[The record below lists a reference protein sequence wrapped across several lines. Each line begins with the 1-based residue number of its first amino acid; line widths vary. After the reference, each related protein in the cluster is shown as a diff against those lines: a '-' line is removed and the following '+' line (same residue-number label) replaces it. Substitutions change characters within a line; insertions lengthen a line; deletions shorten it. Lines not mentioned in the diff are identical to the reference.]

1 MGYDGPTPEAGNRKG
16 HRMIEQLRDCEPLS
30 QVWFVH
36 DYIQLQFQD
45 HTITILN
52 EPRLRL
58 SSGEILARGDGG
70 FCDHLVL
77 QIGERIQDVLLEE
90 RNHFTLE
97 FESGVALIVPLN
109 REAARGPEALEL
121 PGAWIIFN
129 E

>member
-1 MGYDGPTPEAGNRKG
+1 
-16 HRMIEQLRDCEPLS
+16 MIEQLIGCEPLS

-45 HTITILN
+45 RTITILN

-58 SSGEILARGDGG
+58 PSGELLARGDSG

-77 QIGERIQDVLLEE
+77 QIGERIQDALLEE
-90 RNHFTLE
+90 QAHFTLE
-97 FESGVALIVPLN
+97 FQSGVALVVPLT

-121 PGAWIIFN
+121 PGAWVIFN

>member
-1 MGYDGPTPEAGNRKG
+1 M
-16 HRMIEQLRDCEPLS
+16 DCEPLS

-45 HTITILN
+45 RTITILN

-58 SSGEILARGDGG
+58 ASGEILAREDSG
-70 FCDHLVL
+70 FCDNLVL
-77 QIGERIQDVLLEE
+77 QIGASIEDAVLEE
-90 RNHFTLE
+90 RDHFTLR
-97 FESGVALIVPLN
+97 FASGVALIVPLTGQ
-109 REAARGPEALEL
+109 AARCHEALEL